1 MQVGLCHISEFS
13 DDHVDNIDTYYKAGD
28 KVVAKILKA
37 SFSIV
42 SVPTLLGT
50 VFW

>member
-1 MQVGLCHISEFS
+1 MQVGLCHISELS
-13 DDHVDNIDTYYKAGD
+13 DDHVDKIDSKYKAGD

-42 SVPTLLGT
+42 V
-50 VFW
+50 VFILC